1 MPKPIDDQAR
11 ATLFLEARTLRQWHD
26 EAVAEE
32 VLRDL
37 WSLARL
43 GPTANNLN
51 PARIV
56 FVTTDEAR
64 ERLRPCLAEGNVEK
78 TMTAPVTAI
87 IGYDLAFFEDLPK
100 LDADA
105 DPEKWRAK
113 SDDAIRATAHMNG
126 TLQGAYLIMA
136 ARAVGLDCGPMA
148 GFDKKKVDEAFFAGT
163 QIRSNFLCNLGYGD
177 RSTLRPRQAR
187 FAFEDV
193 CDIV

>member
-1 MPKPIDDQAR
+1 MPSPIDTQAR
-11 ATLFLEARTLRQWHD
+11 NTMFVEARTLRQWRD
-26 EAVAEE
+26 EPVGEE

-64 ERLRPCLAEGNVEK
+64 QRLRPCLAEGNIEK

-87 IGYDLAFFEDLPK
+87 IGYDLAFYEDLPI
-100 LDADA
+100 LDPDA
-105 DPEKWRAK
+105 DPEKWRNR
-113 SDDAIRATAHMNG
+113 SEDAIRATAHMNG

-148 GFDKKKVDEAFFAGT
+148 GFDKKKVDAAFFAGT
-163 QIRSNFLCNLGYGD
+163 EIRSNFLCNLGHGD

-187 FAFEDV
+187 FTFEEA
-193 CDIV
+193 CRIE